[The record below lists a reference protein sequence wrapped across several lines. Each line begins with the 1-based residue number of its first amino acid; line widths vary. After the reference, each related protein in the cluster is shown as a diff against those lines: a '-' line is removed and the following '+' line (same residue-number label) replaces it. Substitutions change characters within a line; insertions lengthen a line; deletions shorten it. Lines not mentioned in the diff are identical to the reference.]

1 MVTVLPL
8 FLLLTLLGAAF
19 YWSVVLSFM
28 ALISPST
35 CTEINSHKHGRG
47 AQAGDWQNFISSGAP
62 GSCVEWRG
70 QKKKKKRQ
78 RGQHTLLLLLLEGV
92 GQRRASQS
100 LGHTEWVAFCLCAKN
115 KAPVWRGS
123 ILKLFPFI

>member
-70 QKKKKKRQ
+70 QKKKKKKTERPTHPPPAAA
-78 RGQHTLLLLLLEGV
+78 GGCGAEAGIPV
-92 GQRRASQS
+92 SRAHRMGCILS
-100 LGHTEWVAFCLCAKN
+100 LC
-115 KAPVWRGS
+115 
-123 ILKLFPFI
+123 